1 VVRATSKKVGR
12 GPCPE
17 CGTEVTFRESAGGF
31 LTHKCDVCDSSGF
44 ADKGGRAWKKRMGA
58 MKVEQEETPPAT
70 EITPPIN
77 PTTKPANKGGFSLS
91 DL

>member
-1 VVRATSKKVGR
+1 MRATSKKVGR

-31 LTHKCDVCDSSGF
+31 LTHKCDVCDSSGY
-44 ADKGGRAWKKRMGA
+44 ADKGGKAWKKRMGA
-58 MKVEQEETPPAT
+58 MKVEQEETPPAPEDKPT
-70 EITPPIN
+70 ATPP
-77 PTTKPANKGGFSLS
+77 PPAAKKAGFSLT